1 MKKIVGACVLLVMM
15 AGISYGDSCHQVQ
28 QVIQTHQAQIVTPVV
43 QTQTLAVPVV
53 QAVVPIYSAVYNP
66 QVQNQTADNETLL
79 KILEE
84 LKAMRQEINSLKVP
98 ILPIEAPKKEISSSF
113 KTIKNS
119 CYGCHN
125 SDRADDHGGSFV
137 MFKSP
142 DQLVEFEDADKK
154 RIVSRV
160 SKNSMPP
167 PEKKISA
174 EDKSLILS
182 HFKK

>member
-1 MKKIVGACVLLVMM
+1 MKKIMGAFMLLFGMTGL
-15 AGISYGDSCHQVQ
+15 ANADSCQSVQVVQ
-28 QVIQTHQAQIVTPVV
+28 QAQIVTPLI

-66 QVQNQTADNETLL
+66 QVQNQQDADNETLL

-98 ILPIEAPKKEISSSF
+98 VLPVEAPKKEFGSF
-113 KTIKNS
+113 QVVKNS

-125 SDRADDHGGSFV
+125 SDKADDLGGGFV
-137 MFKSP
+137 MFKDP
-142 DQLVEFEDADKK
+142 NNLLDLEEADKK

-174 EDKSLILS
+174 EAKSLILS